1 MAITSLCFMLIVM
14 SSVPHSEAEHENI
27 EEEDKAD
34 GEYEEQARV
43 LLQTHVD
50 LNIRSA
56 SDAAAPKM
64 KLKKTQHDA
73 TTSNAE
79 SRAQPFTN
87 VSSKLSSGTSSVS
100 SSNGRNQ
107 RTAQAANISFA
118 VVGASRQ
125 EYELKTD
132 SGKSSQLKD
141 KVILVL
147 LNMFGCGVCGIDRC
161 YMGQTC
167 TGVIKGLTLGG
178 LGFWALLDYIGI
190 LATCLSKAD
199 YINFVG
205 YKAEF
210 HHDTVSPAFW
220 IAISLLLL
228 KCCCGGGG
236 TAYYRSSNTTSKLDS
251 KPA

>member
-1 MAITSLCFMLIVM
+1 MLLVM
-14 SSVPHSEAEHENI
+14 SSVPHAEAEHENI
-27 EEEDKAD
+27 QEEDEAD
-34 GEYEEQARV
+34 GEYEEQACV
-43 LLQTHVD
+43 LLQAHD
-50 LNIRSA
+50 
-56 SDAAAPKM
+56 D
-64 KLKKTQHDA
+64 LKKTQHDA

-79 SRAQPFTN
+79 SRVQPFTN

-100 SSNGRNQ
+100 SSNGGNQ
-107 RTAQAANISFA
+107 RTAQAANISFT

-190 LATCLSKAD
+190 LVTCLSKAD
-199 YINFVG
+199 YIHFLG

-210 HHDTVSPAFW
+210 KHDTVSPAFW
-220 IAISLLLL
+220 ITISLLLL
-228 KCCCGGGG
+228 KCCCGGGS
-236 TAYYRSSNTTSKLDS
+236 TAYYRSSNTVKLEGR
-251 KPA
+251 PA

>member
-1 MAITSLCFMLIVM
+1 MAITSLSFVLLVM
-14 SSVPHSEAEHENI
+14 SSVPYAEAEHENI
-27 EEEDKAD
+27 EEEAEAD
-34 GEYEEQARV
+34 GKYEEQARV

-56 SDAAAPKM
+56 SDAAAPKI
-64 KLKKTQHDA
+64 KLQKTQHNA
-73 TTSNAE
+73 TTRNAE
-79 SRAQPFTN
+79 SRVQSFTN
-87 VSSKLSSGTSSVS
+87 MSSKLSSATRAVN
-100 SSNGRNQ
+100 SSNGSNQ
-107 RTAQAANISFA
+107 RTAQAANISFT

-167 TGVIKGLTLGG
+167 SGVIKGLTLGG

-190 LATCLSKAD
+190 LVTCLSKAE
-199 YINFVG
+199 YINFLG
-205 YKAEF
+205 YEAEF
-210 HHDTVSPAFW
+210 KHDTVTPAFW

-228 KCCCGGGG
+228 KCCCGGRGA
-236 TAYYRSSNTTSKLDS
+236 AYYRSSNTTSKLDS